1 MGIGFVAYS
10 PLGRGFLTGRFQAG
24 SQFED
29 GDFRASLPRFAS
41 ENAETNGALVELVRG
56 IAAEQGC
63 TPAQVA
69 LAWLLAKGDDIVP
82 IPGTKRVKYLEEN
95 VAATAV
101 TLSETARSILEK
113 ALSSLPVSGE
123 RYTAEGMKGVN
134 A

>member
-1 MGIGFVAYS
+1 MSSTSWRY
-10 PLGRGFLTGRFQAG
+10 
-24 SQFED
+24 D
-29 GDFRASLPRFAS
+29 GESSAMHNLKT
-41 ENAETNGALVELVRG
+41 EN
-56 IAAEQGC
+56 
-63 TPAQVA
+63 
-69 LAWLLAKGDDIVP
+69 GDDIVP